1 MFVIPSSKYLGHFA
15 SRFFGAGYGHP
26 QADSFDYGPT
36 GPSSGFPF
44 ILNHTR
50 EELYRSWRSLRQT
63 TSQTRGPW
71 GKKVIKKNV
80 NDRTK
85 ISMMILNMVS
95 LLQNGGDY
103 KDFYKS
109 GKKEDFASYDEY
121 WNVSQV
127 CKYVLFHINTS
138 WKAEVAQSS
147 KHPTHYILRL
157 SLRTW
162 SIKYELSM
170 SM

>member
-15 SRFFGAGYGHP
+15 SRFFGAGYSHP
-26 QADSFDYGPT
+26 HTDSFDYGPT

-63 TSQTRGPW
+63 TSQAWCPR
-71 GKKVIKKNV
+71 GKKVVKKNV
-80 NDRTK
+80 NDPTK
-85 ISMMILNMVS
+85 NSMMILNMVS

-147 KHPTHYILRL
+147 KHPTHYF
-157 SLRTW
+157 
-162 SIKYELSM
+162 
-170 SM
+170 